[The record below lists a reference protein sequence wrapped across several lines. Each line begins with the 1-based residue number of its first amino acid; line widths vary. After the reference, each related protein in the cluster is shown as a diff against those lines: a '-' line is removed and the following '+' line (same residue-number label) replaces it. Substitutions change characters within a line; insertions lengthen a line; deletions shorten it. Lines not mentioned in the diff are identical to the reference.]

1 MIKTIFYFLITFT
14 CIFGQAS
21 AQITSV
27 DDENYDIQYLKFDID
42 SYILGEVKKGEKVN
56 FEIPFTNVSDTI
68 VYIDFVSSCDCTT
81 IEFPRTGIKPKGNG
95 VLKVTFDSTSKD
107 VSETTDIDVF
117 IKNKDPETGSQIYY
131 TLEYS
136 FELIK

>member
-1 MIKTIFYFLITFT
+1 MIKTIFYFLIAFAF
-14 CIFGQAS
+14 IFQSAH

-27 DDENYDIQYLKFDID
+27 DDENYDIQYLKFEND
-42 SYILGEVKKGEKVN
+42 SYILGEVKKGEKVI
-56 FEIPFTNVSDTI
+56 FEIPFTNVSDTL
-68 VYIDFVSSCDCTT
+68 VYIDFISSCDCTT
-81 IEFPRTGIKPKGNG
+81 IEFPRSGIKPKGNG
-95 VLKVTFDSTSKD
+95 VLKVTFDSSTKE

-117 IKNKDPETGSQIYY
+117 IKNKDSETGSQIYY